1 MAGVELVRATF
12 RTAAGRGRERF
23 GFLMATA
30 VIVFVPLGF
39 LGHFDNGVEFN
50 SDDPARWDHLLTALA
65 LTLTALLGEL
75 FYAGAVASAVAAGP
89 EFKPTLGEMVRHTP
103 WLVILAIDILFSF
116 AVAFGLVLFL
126 VPGALIYARWVLAAT
141 VADIDHVGVREGF
154 RTSAALTKGHRWAVG
169 GVMFA
174 VVFVSSLIEELIQH
188 LADVTEGHGLL
199 ADWTSGTVSA
209 IVLSPI
215 FALLCAAFVLEL
227 RARQA
232 PAAAETS

>member
-1 MAGVELVRATF
+1 VELVRATF

-103 WLVILAIDILFSF
+103 WLVILAIDVLFSF
-116 AVAFGLVLFL
+116 SVAFGLVLFL

>member
-1 MAGVELVRATF
+1 VAGVELVRATF

>member
-1 MAGVELVRATF
+1 VELVRATF

-23 GFLMATA
+23 GFLLATA

-174 VVFVSSLIEELIQH
+174 VVLVSSLIEELIQH

>member
-1 MAGVELVRATF
+1 MELVRATF

-23 GFLMATA
+23 GFLLATA

-174 VVFVSSLIEELIQH
+174 VVLVSSLIEELIQH

-232 PAAAETS
+232 PAHR